1 MNTGNSRDT
10 EKLLDEV
17 FFKDD
22 NTKSRLFGLEKTEV
36 SIYKLLDH
44 SYKRMSEF
52 DAEFRFLRRVV
63 YGLGTAIIGGL
74 ITIIFQLWRS

>member
-22 NTKSRLFGLEKTEV
+22 NIKSRLFGLERTEV
-36 SIYKLLDH
+36 SIYKLIDH

-74 ITIIFQLWRS
+74 ITIIFQLWRG

>member
-17 FFKDD
+17 FFKDE
-22 NTKSRLFGLEKTEV
+22 NIKSRLFGLERTEV
-36 SIYKLLDH
+36 SIYKLIDH

-74 ITIIFQLWRS
+74 ISIIFQLRQG